1 MSIQPRNDVVVVK
14 RLEEKYQGR
23 LVLPEA
29 HIEKPTLAVVVAV
42 GPGLVNQR
50 AMGISPSEPV
60 RIPIDL
66 KVGDIVFIGRYSGME
81 IEEKGEKLLFI
92 REHEIQGKRV

>member
-29 HIEKPTLAVVVAV
+29 HVEKPTLAVVVAV
-42 GPGLVNQR
+42 GPGPYDDNGTR
-50 AMGISPSEPV
+50 
-60 RIPIDL
+60 RPIDL
-66 KVGDIVFIGRYSGME
+66 VPGDVVFIGRYSGME

>member
-1 MSIQPRNDVVVVK
+1 MITPRNDVVLVK

-23 LVLPEA
+23 LVLPDA
-29 HIEKPTLAVVVAV
+29 AVEKPTLAVVVAV
-42 GPGLVNQR
+42 GPGLVNPR
-50 AMGISPSEPV
+50 FGGASPDEPA

-66 KVGDIVFIGRYSGME
+66 KVGDVVFIGRYSGME

-92 REHEIQGKRV
+92 REHEIQGKRG